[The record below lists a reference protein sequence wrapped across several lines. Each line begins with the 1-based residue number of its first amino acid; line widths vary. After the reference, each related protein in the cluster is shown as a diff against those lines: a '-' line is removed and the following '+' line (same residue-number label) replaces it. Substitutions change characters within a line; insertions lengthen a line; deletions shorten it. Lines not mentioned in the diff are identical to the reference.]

1 MNNFRKAGIVC
12 LTVGAVLIVSALLL
26 FVHNRMEDRQAGEA
40 AEQVM
45 PEIME
50 IITAKQTPAAETEE
64 TEETAEAVQE
74 ELPEAPEEPSAE
86 IPEEEPEAPKMTVE
100 QIAGYG
106 RSVWICRSWTNVRTE
121 I

>member
-26 FVHNRMEDRQAGEA
+26 LVHNRMEDRRAGEA

-64 TEETAEAVQE
+64 TEETE
-74 ELPEAPEEPSAE
+74 EISKKILELAKKEV
-86 IPEEEPEAPKMTVE
+86 KL
-100 QIAGYG
+100 
-106 RSVWICRSWTNVRTE
+106 
-121 I
+121 